1 MKKITQFNTKQ
12 DYFLDDKGF
21 LHGRDGKM
29 KSNTILTLDGPVTRT
44 KDKWYCIIY
53 LGAPSNGKFYTKR
66 KNGNLEW
73 VIKADKTYLNL
84 NSYVP
89 EIDDFRETF
98 IYFLCDSRDG
108 VPHYVGKTISLI
120 DRFHGHL
127 QDGKNGKNHKSNWIR
142 KVLSEG
148 GEIEMVCIDKTNPD
162 GTSGSGDWTKLE
174 TFWGGY
180 LKSLGLPIIVD
191 GGWGNGGSKRKLT
204 PEEVLKQQNLQ
215 AQVSGVQTYVY
226 EIYNGVEHIFDSCS
240 SAERFLKTKGALK
253 SYKSQLSKQISFVGS
268 DFIVSKG
275 SKLTRKEIE
284 TKVKESKQVKLKVAQ
299 LDLDNN
305 LIKIYNSCREA
316 VRAVGGSVGAVL
328 DKRKPHKSAYGYKW
342 VYLIDFL
349 TINKEELSERLQK
362 KFNET
367 NFTKEEISFMR
378 QNPDNLSVKD
388 MCKKFHISH
397 GTLDNIRHKRT
408 KKYYE

>member
-1 MKKITQFNTKQ
+1 MNKITQFNTKQ

-21 LHGRDGKM
+21 LYGRDGKM

-44 KDKWYCIIY
+44 KDKWYCIVY
-53 LGAPSNGKFYTKR
+53 LDAPSNGKFYTKR

-108 VPHYVGKTISLI
+108 VPHYVGKTISLM

-162 GTSGSGDWTKLE
+162 GTLGSGDWTKLE
-174 TFWGGY
+174 SFWGEY

-204 PEEVLKQQNLQ
+204 HEEIVKQQNLQ
-215 AQVSGVQTYVY
+215 AEVSGVQTYVY
-226 EIYNGVEHIFDSCS
+226 EIYGGKEYIFDSCT
-240 SAERFLKTKGALK
+240 SAERFLKMKGGWK
-253 SYKSQLSKQISFVGS
+253 SKKSQLSGKIKFVGS

-275 SKLTRKEIE
+275 QRLTQEQINY
-284 TKVKESKQVKLKVAQ
+284 KLKSSKRVRLKVVQ
-299 LDLDNN
+299 LDLNDVF
-305 LIKIYNSCREA
+305 IKIHNSCRDA
-316 VRAVGGSVGAVL
+316 MRNFGGTVASVL
-328 DKRKPHKSAYGYKW
+328 DKNKPHK
-342 VYLIDFL
+342 
-349 TINKEELSERLQK
+349 
-362 KFNET
+362 
-367 NFTKEEISFMR
+367 
-378 QNPDNLSVKD
+378 P
-388 MCKKFHISH
+388 
-397 GTLDNIRHKRT
+397 
-408 KKYYE
+408 